1 MRLWY
6 ENIEYDIKLQIF
18 EILSHWSQE
27 VSSVSLQRCEGGC
40 GEKMPEAPQLAPDSS
55 PALAPEQ
62 DSVSLITELINSE
75 MKDMKEMEDKAQ
87 GDIVLWI

>member
-1 MRLWY
+1 
-6 ENIEYDIKLQIF
+6 
-18 EILSHWSQE
+18 
-27 VSSVSLQRCEGGC
+27 
-40 GEKMPEAPQLAPDSS
+40 MPEAPQLAPDSS

-87 GDIVLWI
+87 GETLHGLVASWDVNYVESIIYMRKRKII

>member
-1 MRLWY
+1 
-6 ENIEYDIKLQIF
+6 
-18 EILSHWSQE
+18 
-27 VSSVSLQRCEGGC
+27 
-40 GEKMPEAPQLAPDSS
+40 MPEAPQLAPDSS

-87 GDIVLWI
+87 GETLYGLVASWDVNYVESIIYMRKRKII

>member
-1 MRLWY
+1 M
-6 ENIEYDIKLQIF
+6 
-18 EILSHWSQE
+18 
-27 VSSVSLQRCEGGC
+27 SLQRCEGGC

-87 GDIVLWI
+87 GDIVWIGGFMGCSYVESIIYMRKRKII

>member
-1 MRLWY
+1 
-6 ENIEYDIKLQIF
+6 
-18 EILSHWSQE
+18 
-27 VSSVSLQRCEGGC
+27 
-40 GEKMPEAPQLAPDSS
+40 MPEAPQLAPDST

-87 GDIVLWI
+87 GETLHGLVASWDDPMLNQSEKEEDT

>member
-1 MRLWY
+1 
-6 ENIEYDIKLQIF
+6 
-18 EILSHWSQE
+18 
-27 VSSVSLQRCEGGC
+27 
-40 GEKMPEAPQLAPDSS
+40 MPEAPQLAPDSS

-87 GDIVLWI
+87 GETLHGLVAS

>member
-1 MRLWY
+1 MR
-6 ENIEYDIKLQIF
+6 E
-18 EILSHWSQE
+18 
-27 VSSVSLQRCEGGC
+27 GC

-87 GDIVLWI
+87 GETLHGLVAS

>member
-1 MRLWY
+1 M
-6 ENIEYDIKLQIF
+6 
-18 EILSHWSQE
+18 
-27 VSSVSLQRCEGGC
+27 SLQRCEGGC

-87 GDIVLWI
+87 GETLHGLMRMSFRLIMDLDT

>member
-1 MRLWY
+1 M
-6 ENIEYDIKLQIF
+6 
-18 EILSHWSQE
+18 
-27 VSSVSLQRCEGGC
+27 SLQRCEGGC

-87 GDIVLWI
+87 GETLYGLVASWDVPMLNQSFI

>member
-1 MRLWY
+1 M
-6 ENIEYDIKLQIF
+6 
-18 EILSHWSQE
+18 SP
-27 VSSVSLQRCEGGC
+27 QRCEGGC

-75 MKDMKEMEDKAQ
+75 MKDMKEMEDKA
-87 GDIVLWI
+87 GGETLHGCLVASWDSALC